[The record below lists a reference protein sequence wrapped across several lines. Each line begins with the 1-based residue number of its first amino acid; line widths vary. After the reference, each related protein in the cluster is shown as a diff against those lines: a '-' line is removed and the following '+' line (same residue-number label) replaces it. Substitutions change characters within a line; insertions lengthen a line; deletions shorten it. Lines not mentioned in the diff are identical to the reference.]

1 MQIVKS
7 HPSVSQALRVGKHR
21 ANLKHSTRRE
31 TLKAHQKQADSIAT
45 MEVRAGP
52 GVMRKGCRVICKYKF
67 CLFKTWLIRAM
78 LSDFECV
85 GSLLRMINYL
95 TPV

>member
-7 HPSVSQALRVGKHR
+7 QPCVSLALRVGKHW
-21 ANLKHSTRRE
+21 ANLKHSTSRE
-31 TLKAHQKQADSIAT
+31 PLKAHQKQADSLAT

-52 GVMRKGCRVICKYKF
+52 GVMRQGCRVISEYKF
-67 CLFKTWLIRAM
+67 CLFKSWLIRAM